1 MAIGG
6 VALRQ
11 VLLLCALSMVGCAS
25 YGAVTLDR
33 DRLDYTMAVANSW
46 KQQTLLNIVKLR
58 YADTPIF
65 VDVGQIVSGYQLEST
80 VTAAGTVF
88 PGGMSPSNF
97 FSLGGGA
104 RYTDRP
110 TVTYVPL
117 TGSSFIR
124 TLMTPIPPIR
134 LMELIEAG
142 YRADV
147 LFQVAVQTVN
157 GVSNGRAGGRGRLP
171 DPAFVS
177 LVKSLARIQ
186 ESGAVSLHSQ
196 ATREDK
202 REGMVLSLARPDL
215 SPAVQAERDN
225 VRRILGLN
233 PETNEFLVVFGTR
246 TDRDDVIALQTR
258 SGMQILLELSGTV
271 GVPEQHMKEG
281 RAFPTA
287 APAADGAALP
297 TLMRIA
303 STEDRPESAFAAV
316 HYRDRWYW
324 IDDRD
329 LPSKGVFTFL
339 LILMTLA
346 ETSDKAAGPQL
357 TIQAN

>member
-1 MAIGG
+1 M
-6 VALRQ
+6 
-11 VLLLCALSMVGCAS
+11 
-25 YGAVTLDR
+25 
-33 DRLDYTMAVANSW
+33 ANSW

-80 VTAAGTVF
+80 VTASGTVF

-97 FSLGGGA
+97 FNLGGGA

-142 YRADV
+142 YRADLLV
-147 LFQVAVQTVN
+147 QVAVQTIN
-157 GVSNGRAGGRGRLP
+157 GVSNGRTGGRGRLP
-171 DPAFVS
+171 DPDFIS
-177 LVKSLARIQ
+177 LTRSLALVQ
-186 ESGAVSLHSQ
+186 ESGAVLLHAEPKS
-196 ATREDK
+196 EDK
-202 REGMVLSLARPDL
+202 REGMILSLARPDL
-215 SPAVQAERDN
+215 SPAVKAERDN
-225 VRRILGLN
+225 IRRILRLN
-233 PETNEFLVVFGTR
+233 PEKSEFLVVFGTG
-246 TDRDDVIALQTR
+246 TDRDDVIAMQTR

-271 GVPEQHMKEG
+271 SVPEQHLKEG
-281 RAFPTA
+281 RAFPNPPVPGGGPT
-287 APAADGAALP
+287 LP

-303 STEDRPESAFAAV
+303 SSEDRPDSPFAAV

-329 LPSKGVFTFL
+329 LASKGIFTFL

>member
-1 MAIGG
+1 MA
-6 VALRQ
+6 
-11 VLLLCALSMVGCAS
+11 GCAS
-25 YGAVTLDR
+25 YGAATLDR
-33 DRLDYTMAVANSW
+33 DRLDYTLAVSNSW

-117 TGSSFIR
+117 TGSNFIR

-142 YRADV
+142 YRADI
-147 LFQVAVQTVN
+147 LFRVAVQTVN
-157 GVSNGRAGGRGRLP
+157 GVSNARTGSRGKQA
-171 DPAFVS
+171 DADFIA
-177 LVKSLARIQ
+177 LVTSLARIQ
-186 ESGAVSLHSQ
+186 ESGAVSLHVQ
-196 ATREDK
+196 TKTPDK
-202 REGMVLSLARPDL
+202 REGLVLSFAQRDL
-215 SPAVQAERDN
+215 PPAMQAERDN
-225 VRRILGLN
+225 IRRILGLS
-233 PETNEFLVVFGTR
+233 PEKNEFFVLFGTG
-246 TDRDDVIALQTR
+246 TDRDDVIAMQTR

-271 GVPEQHMKEG
+271 SVPEAHMKEG
-281 RAFPTA
+281 RAFGTPP
-287 APAADGAALP
+287 PAVEGAATLP
-297 TLMRIA
+297 ALMHIA
-303 STEDRPESAFAAV
+303 SGEARPETPFAAV

-329 LPSKGVFTFL
+329 LTSKGVFTFL

-346 ETSDKAAGPQL
+346 ETGDKAAGPQL